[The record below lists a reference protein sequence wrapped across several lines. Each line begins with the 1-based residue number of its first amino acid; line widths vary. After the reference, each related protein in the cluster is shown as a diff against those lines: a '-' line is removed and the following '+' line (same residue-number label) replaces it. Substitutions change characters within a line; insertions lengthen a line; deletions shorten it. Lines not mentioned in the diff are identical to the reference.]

1 MIFLQLIEEKY
12 RQRIGEKMELGQ
24 HISHR
29 YNEELEDIRSKVLQM
44 GGLVELQTENA
55 VKSLLNHNRDL
66 AKKVASGDGK
76 VNAMEMDIDDD
87 CIRVIARRQPTA
99 RDLRLVIAVSKVITD
114 LERIGDEA
122 EKIALYSKKLA
133 KKKTTTIGMH
143 ADLAHLSELVLT
155 ILHNSLD
162 AFARMDAEQAVKI
175 LGEDEHINMEFDNL
189 SRLLITFMME
199 DPRHIKASLRVSWC
213 ARSLERIAEH
223 SQNICEYVIFLVKGK
238 DVRHTSLEHIRS
250 KYFPHDL
257 DDDETE

>member
-1 MIFLQLIEEKY
+1 
-12 RQRIGEKMELGQ
+12 MEIGQ

-44 GGLVELQTENA
+44 GGLVELQAENA
-55 VKSLLNHNRDL
+55 VKSLLNEDKEL
-66 AKKVASGDGK
+66 AKDVANADDK
-76 VNAMEMDIDDD
+76 VNEMELDIDED
-87 CIRVIARRQPTA
+87 CINVIARRQPTA

-122 EKIALYSKKLA
+122 KKISLYSKKLA
-133 KKKTTTIGMH
+133 KKKSVTGMH
-143 ADLAHLSELVLT
+143 SDLTHLSELVLK

-162 AFARMDAEQAVKI
+162 AFARMDADQAMSILSEDQKI
-175 LGEDEHINMEFDNL
+175 HVEFDNL

-199 DPRHIKASLRVSWC
+199 DTRHIKSSLRVSWC
-213 ARSLERIAEH
+213 ARSLERIAAH

-238 DVRHTSLEHIRS
+238 DVRHTNLEHIRS

-257 DDDETE
+257 DDDENS

>member
-1 MIFLQLIEEKY
+1 
-12 RQRIGEKMELGQ
+12 MELGQ

-29 YNEELEDIRSKVLQM
+29 YNEELENIRSKVLQM
-44 GGLVELQTENA
+44 GGLVELQAENA
-55 VKSLLNHNRDL
+55 VKSLLNHDQAL
-66 AKKVASGDGK
+66 AKEVASADDK
-76 VNAMEMDIDDD
+76 VNTMELDIDED
-87 CIRVIARRQPTA
+87 CINVIARRQPTA

-122 EKIALYSKKLA
+122 KKISLYSKKLA
-133 KKKTTTIGMH
+133 KKKSVTGMH
-143 ADLAHLSELVLT
+143 SDLTHLSELVLS

-162 AFARMDAEQAVKI
+162 AFARMDADQAMKI
-175 LGEDEHINMEFDNL
+175 LSEDTKVNVEFDSL

-238 DVRHTSLEHIRS
+238 DVRHSNLEHIRS

-257 DDDETE
+257 EDDETV